1 MVELRAVILNAH
13 IVDVAEEKCLKVLV
27 GNFKKGRS
35 REGIPPLKL
44 SNEVC
49 RGGGGRVDLSL
60 AV

>member
-1 MVELRAVILNAH
+1 MIVLRAVTLNTH
-13 IVDVAEEKCLKVLV
+13 TVDVAEEKCLKVLV

-35 REGIPPLKL
+35 REGIPLLKL

-49 RGGGGRVDLSL
+49 GGGDRLDLSF